1 MIYLDNAATTFPK
14 PDEVYNEVLDCMK
27 NYAANPGRG
36 SYDMAIKASH
46 KVTETR
52 EIIAKLFNISD
63 LFNVIFTCSAT
74 EALNIGIKGLLKRKN
89 HVITTCMEHNSVLR
103 PISHLKK
110 KGVECSIVRADQ
122 YGFISPKEIEKLIR
136 SDTKLIVVNHVSNVT
151 GTIQNIDEIGEI
163 AHKNG
168 VCFMV
173 DAAQSAGVLNI
184 DVEKSHIDML
194 AFPGH
199 KGLMGPQGTGGLF
212 IREGI
217 KLTEFKSGG
226 TGSNSFSVDQPEFL
240 PDRFESGTLNTP
252 GISGLN
258 AGIKFINSIGLKN
271 IEKHEMELTEYL
283 IRNLKNKDYV
293 KIYGHELQNR
303 GAVVSFNIDGIDSSD
318 VAAILNVKGICVR
331 NGYHCAPLVHEII
344 GTKNRG
350 TVRVSPG
357 YFNTI
362 EDIDKLIE
370 AVVEINKGKI

>member
-36 SYDMAIKASH
+36 SYDMAIKAAH

-74 EALNIGIKGLLKRKN
+74 EALNIGIKGFLKRKN

-122 YGFISPKEIEKLIR
+122 YGFINPKEIEKLIR

-293 KIYGHELQNR
+293 KIYGPELQSR

>member
-1 MIYLDNAATTFPK
+1 
-14 PDEVYNEVLDCMK
+14 
-27 NYAANPGRG
+27 
-36 SYDMAIKASH
+36 
-46 KVTETR
+46 
-52 EIIAKLFNISD
+52 
-63 LFNVIFTCSAT
+63 
-74 EALNIGIKGLLKRKN
+74 
-89 HVITTCMEHNSVLR
+89 
-103 PISHLKK
+103 
-110 KGVECSIVRADQ
+110 
-122 YGFISPKEIEKLIR
+122 
-136 SDTKLIVVNHVSNVT
+136 
-151 GTIQNIDEIGEI
+151 
-163 AHKNG
+163 
-168 VCFMV
+168 MV

-370 AVVEINKGKI
+370 AVVEINKGKIWKWFYEVEIWMSLKNG